1 MITQAQIEAAAKVLS
16 VSGRV
21 DNYDLELAKAALT
34 AAAQVGTF
42 EAGPV
47 ECDTG
52 VALTKA
58 IDAVLAEDTP
68 LVNHTIE
75 RCAQVADSFH
85 AYDRPADE
93 IAAAIRR
100 LKHHEP
106 GADRP
111 SREDVEQRL

>member
-1 MITQAQIEAAAKVLS
+1 MTNTQAPTQAQIEAAAKAI
-16 VSGRV
+16 G
-21 DNYDLELAKAALT
+21 DLEPFEVYDCEKAAKAALT

-42 EAGPV
+42 EAGPD

-75 RCAQVADSFH
+75 RCAQVVEATVINH
-85 AYDRPADE
+85 WVAAP
-93 IAAAIRR
+93 IAAAIRK
-100 LKHHEP
+100 LKEV
-106 GADRP
+106 DT
-111 SREDVEQRL
+111 

>member
-1 MITQAQIEAAAKVLS
+1 LS

-34 AAAQVGTF
+34 AAAQVVTF
-42 EAGPV
+42 EAGPD

-93 IAAAIRR
+93 IAAAIRK